1 MAITVTSKEFNQRAS
16 YVLKLSETQPVFI
29 TKWGKIVSVLSSYR
43 DYQKEHQVTLA
54 EAFSKP
60 KQATPDISP
69 SFEELFGRTLEQV
82 RQDGKMNVPDLSEWE

>member
-43 DYQKEHQVTLA
+43 DYRKAQSE
-54 EAFSKP
+54 
-60 KQATPDISP
+60 P
-69 SFEELFGRTLEQV
+69 SFEELFGQPTTSVSDKDIEDFDQILTEIRKNTHIRKVEL
-82 RQDGKMNVPDLSEWE
+82 D